1 MGSLYNEV
9 GVFSGNANPALAL
22 AVCEYINIP
31 QGRAQVFEFSNENIF
46 CKIEESVRG
55 NDIYVIQPLSTPVNR
70 SIMELLIMI
79 DAFKRAS
86 AGRITAVVPY
96 YAYGRTDKKDQ
107 PRVPITARLL
117 ADMITVAGAHRLMT
131 VDLHSGQ
138 IEGFFNIPVDNL
150 TAIHILADYFK
161 DKGLD
166 NPVVV
171 SPDLGSAKR
180 ARNFAQLINAP
191 LAIVEKRR
199 MGNDDRSSV
208 LNLIGSVE
216 GKQAI
221 LIDDEIDTAG
231 SITQAADTVKKAGAT
246 AVYAGCVHAVLS
258 GPAVQR
264 LKDSCIEE
272 LVLTDTIPLQATKQL
287 DKIKVISIARLLGE
301 GIMRVH
307 SGASVGAMFPKWK

>member
-1 MGSLYNEV
+1 VGSLYNEV
-9 GVFSGNANPALAL
+9 GVFTGNANPALAQ
-22 AVCEYINIP
+22 AICDYINIP
-31 QGRAQVFEFSNENIF
+31 LGRASVFEFSNENIF

-55 NDIYVIQPLSTPVNR
+55 NDIFVIQPFSSPVNR

-117 ADMITVAGAHRLMT
+117 ADMITVAGANRLMT

-150 TAIHILADYFK
+150 TAIHILADYYRDK
-161 DKGLD
+161 DLD

-180 ARNFAQLINAP
+180 ARNFAQLLNAP
-191 LAIVEKRR
+191 LAIIEKRR
-199 MGNDDRSSV
+199 IGNDDKTAV

-231 SITQAADTVKKAGAT
+231 SITQAAETVKNAGAISVT
-246 AVYAGCVHAVLS
+246 AACVHGVLS
-258 GPAVQR
+258 GPAIKR
-264 LKDSCIEE
+264 LNECPIDE
-272 LVLTDTIPLQATKQL
+272 LVITDTIPIPDQKHIK
-287 DKIKVISIARLLGE
+287 KIKVLTMSRLLGE

-307 SGASVGAMFPKWK
+307 AGASVGAMFPKWS